1 MSEPQSP
8 PQAVLIEDNL
18 MFAMMIEP
26 TLRKLG
32 YQVRTVAGGPATAA
46 QVAAWKPQI
55 LFVNLAS
62 SRCDGSAVVK
72 ALRGEAALTTT
83 PIIGYAGHVERQ
95 HFQAG
100 REVGA
105 TLVVPNSAMR
115 KALPAVLEK
124 LRHRL
129 AGDQSEWPE
138 DDD

>member
-1 MSEPQSP
+1 MSEPLSP
-8 PQAVLIEDNL
+8 PQAVLVEDNL

-32 YQVRTVAGGPATAA
+32 YQVRTLAGGPAISAKVMA
-46 QVAAWKPQI
+46 LAPEIV
-55 LFVNLAS
+55 FVNLAS

-72 ALRGEAALTTT
+72 ALRGEAALMAT

-95 HFQAG
+95 HFHAG
-100 REVGA
+100 REAGA

-124 LRHRL
+124 LRNRL
-129 AGDQSEWPE
+129 AGDQTEWPE

>member
-1 MSEPQSP
+1 
-8 PQAVLIEDNL
+8 

-32 YQVRTVAGGPATAA
+32 YQVRTLAGGPATAV
-46 QVAAWKPQI
+46 QVAAWKPEI

-62 SRCDGSAVVK
+62 SRCDGSAMVK
-72 ALRGEAALTTT
+72 ALRAEAALAAT

-100 REVGA
+100 REAGA

-124 LRHRL
+124 LRNRL